1 MKNAAGLE
9 SQLKP
14 LLASVRALQEVAG
27 LEIRNTAVNK
37 WLAFIFSNEF
47 LRKSDFYS
55 NSSQ

>member
-37 WLAFIFSNEF
+37 WLAFISSIVPSYLKFF
-47 LRKSDFYS
+47 DFR
-55 NSSQ
+55 